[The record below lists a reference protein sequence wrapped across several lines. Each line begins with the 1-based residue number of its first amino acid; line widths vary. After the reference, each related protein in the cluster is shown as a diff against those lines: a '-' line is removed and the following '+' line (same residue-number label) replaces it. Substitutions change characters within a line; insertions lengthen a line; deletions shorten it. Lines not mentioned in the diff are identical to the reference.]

1 MTFMKRR
8 SFLTATAAAAS
19 ASIAAP
25 AFAQS
30 EPKLNWRLVSAYPKS
45 LDVIFNTATML
56 ADHVR
61 VLTNGKFNIQV
72 FAAGELVPP
81 FQSADAAAAGTVE
94 MAYMP
99 PQYNWGKDPTWALGS
114 SIPFGLNTRQTNA
127 WLYYGGGNDLLND
140 FYQQHGLYGL
150 PCGNTSAQM
159 GGWFR
164 KEINAVED
172 LKGLKLRVG
181 GYVGKV
187 LEKLGAVPQAIPAGE
202 IYTSLER
209 GTIDAAEWIG
219 PYDDEKLGLYKVAP
233 YYYYPGWWEGQS
245 LIYTFVNAG
254 KWKELPPV
262 YQQAVRVAC
271 EAVNGNVVAHYDHE
285 NPQAI
290 RRLVANGAKLRLFKK
305 EVLDACW
312 NASNEVAAELSSG
325 NANFKKIYDSQVS
338 FRRDAYLWAQIA
350 EAGHDNYMMSLQR
363 EGKL

>member
-1 MTFMKRR
+1 MKRR
-8 SFLTATAAAAS
+8 SFLATIPAGTVAA

-30 EPKLNWRLVSAYPKS
+30 EPKLNWRMVSAYPKS
-45 LDVIFNTATML
+45 LDAMYGAAVML
-56 ADHVR
+56 ADYVR
-61 VLTNGKFNIQV
+61 KITSGKFNIQV
-72 FAAGELVPP
+72 FAPGELVPP
-81 FQSADAAAAGTVE
+81 FQSADATANGTVE
-94 MAYMP
+94 MSHTP

-114 SIPFGLNTRQTNA
+114 AAPFNLNTRQTNA
-127 WLYYGGGNDLLND
+127 WLYYGGGKDLLNE
-140 FYQQHGLYGL
+140 FYQKNGLYGI
-150 PCGNTSAQM
+150 PCGNTGAQM

-164 KEINAVED
+164 KEINSVED

-187 LEKLGAVPQAIPAGE
+187 LEKLGAVPQAIPGGE

-245 LIYTFVNAG
+245 LIYTFINSD
-254 KWKELPPV
+254 KWKELPPS
-262 YQQAVRVAC
+262 YQDAVKVAC
-271 EAVNGNVVAHYDHE
+271 EAVNSNVVARYDYE
-285 NPQAI
+285 NPTAL
-290 RRLVANGAKLRLFKK
+290 RKLVANGAKLRLFNKK
-305 EVLDACW
+305 ILEACW

-325 NANFKKIYDSQVS
+325 NPSFKKIYDSQTA
-338 FRRDAYLWAQIA
+338 FRRDAYLWAQVG
-350 EAGHDNYMMSLQR
+350 EFGYDNFMMGLQR